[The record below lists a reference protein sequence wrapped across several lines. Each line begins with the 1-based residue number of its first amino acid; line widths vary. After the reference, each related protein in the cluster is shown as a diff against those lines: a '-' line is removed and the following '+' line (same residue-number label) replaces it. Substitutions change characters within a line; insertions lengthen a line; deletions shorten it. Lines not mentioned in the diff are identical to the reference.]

1 MSTDEIVALL
11 RAEDGR
17 QVFLF
22 TFTDGTELELTDP
35 LVRTDD
41 DGRCEIIATV
51 VRESP
56 AAKSPSGSALVC
68 LLGEVA
74 AVRLSP
80 KGFEYLR

>member
-1 MSTDEIVALL
+1 MSTDEIVAFL

-22 TFTDGTELELTDP
+22 TFTDGTEIELTDP
-35 LVRTDD
+35 LVGTDD

-56 AAKSPSGSALVC
+56 AASPAGSGFVC
-68 LLGEVA
+68 LLAEVA
-74 AVRLSP
+74 AVRRSP
-80 KGFEYLR
+80 KGFEHCR